1 MGWLARKSV
10 EHQLRNTTYGVRKLV
25 AAADVLT
32 AAWNAGGQPTQEA
45 LSEFQRRK
53 DKLVTDMLGT
63 VGIAQLRRTVIE
75 PELESLRAHADARS
89 AVISVCDWIA
99 KQTAS
104 DGLAET
110 YSDDE
115 IIALASQSR
124 RGAIARLLGVAD

>member
-1 MGWLARKSV
+1 MGWLARRSV
-10 EHQLRNTTYGVRKLV
+10 EHQLRNTTFGVRKLV

-32 AAWNAGGQPTQEA
+32 AAWDAGGQPTQEE

-53 DKLVTDMLGT
+53 NKLVTDMLGT

>member
-10 EHQLRNTTYGVRKLV
+10 EHQLRNTTYSVRKLV

-53 DKLVTDMLGT
+53 NKLVTDMLGT

-75 PELESLRAHADARS
+75 PELESLGAHADARS
-89 AVISVCDWIA
+89 AVICVCDWSA
-99 KQTAS
+99 EQTAS
-104 DGLAET
+104 PGLAET

-115 IIALASQSR
+115 IIALVSQSR
-124 RGAIARLLGVAD
+124 GGAIARLLGVAD